1 MKALKI
7 KFQLMIKKYVFLT
20 IVMAFFSCT
29 EIPPVVPPLGD
40 KKVLIEEFTGV
51 RCVNCPAG
59 ASEIENLR
67 ATYGDR
73 LIVISIHAGDFAPP
87 YSDSK
92 YDFRT
97 TEGNELEKLLGS
109 PIGYPS
115 AVINRKRFSN
125 QNALQVFR
133 TTWAGFTANES
144 STPSVMTLGFTKN
157 YDTNSRKLDF
167 QVKIIAS
174 DNIDGEVRVSVALTE
189 NGIKDQ
195 QETPD
200 GKKSDYT
207 HKNVFRKMLTKFD
220 GDVLTGLKKGETIT
234 KAFNVTVSPN
244 WIAENC
250 RIVAFVHKNGSEKDV
265 LQVNDVNL
273 K

>member
-1 MKALKI
+1 MKNALI
-7 KFQLMIKKYVFLT
+7 LLFIFL
-20 IVMAFFSCT
+20 FFSCT
-29 EIPPVVPPLGD
+29 EIAPIIPPLGD
-40 KKVLIEEFTGV
+40 KKILIEEFTGV

-92 YDFRT
+92 FDFRT

-115 AVINRKRFSN
+115 AVINRKRFTN

-133 TTWAGFTANES
+133 TTWAGFTAKES
-144 STPSVMTLGFTKN
+144 STPSVISLGFIKN
-157 YDTNSRKLDF
+157 YDANTRKLDIE
-167 QVKIIAS
+167 VKLIPTTEIS
-174 DNIDGEVRVSVALTE
+174 GDVRLSLALTE
-189 NGIKDQ
+189 SGIKDQ

-207 HKNVFRKMLTKFD
+207 HKNVLRKMLTKFD
-220 GDVLTGLKKGETIT
+220 GDVLVGLKKGETT
-234 KAFNVTVSPN
+234 SKTFNFTLPPN
-244 WIAENC
+244 WVADNC
-250 RIVAFVHKNGSEKDV
+250 KLIAFVHKNGTEKDV

>member
-1 MKALKI
+1 MKKCY
-7 KFQLMIKKYVFLT
+7 FFLLFT
-20 IVMAFFSCT
+20 SFFSCT
-29 EIPPVVPPLGD
+29 EISPVIPPLGD

-59 ASEIENLR
+59 ASEIENLK

-92 YDFRT
+92 FDFRT

-115 AVINRKRFSN
+115 AIINRKRFSN
-125 QNALQVFR
+125 QNALQIFR
-133 TTWAGFTANES
+133 PTWAGFTANES
-144 STPSVMTLGFTKN
+144 SVPSPLSLGFVKN
-157 YDTNSRKLDF
+157 YDATTRKLDIE
-167 QVKIIAS
+167 VKIIPTENLS
-174 DNIDGEVRVSVALTE
+174 GDIRLSLALTE
-189 NGIKDQ
+189 SGIKDQ
-195 QETPD
+195 QETPN
-200 GKKSDYT
+200 GKKADYT
-207 HKNVFRKMLTKFD
+207 HKYILRKMLTKFD
-220 GDVLTGLKKGETIT
+220 GDALSGLTKGSSLSKT
-234 KAFNVTVSPN
+234 FNFIVPAN
-244 WIAENC
+244 WQAENC
-250 RIVAFVHKNGSEKDV
+250 RLVAFIHKSGSDKDV

>member
-1 MKALKI
+1 M
-7 KFQLMIKKYVFLT
+7 KKYLFL
-20 IVMAFFSCT
+20 IVVSLFFSCT

-40 KKVLIEEFTGV
+40 KKILIEEFTGV

-67 ATYGDR
+67 TTYGDR
-73 LIVISIHAGDFAPP
+73 LVVISLHAGDFAPP
-87 YSDSK
+87 YSDSQ

-97 TEGNELEKLLGS
+97 IEGNELEKLLGS

-133 TTWAGFTANES
+133 TTWAGFTATES
-144 STPSVMTLGFTKN
+144 STPSVLTLGLVKN
-157 YDTNSRKLDF
+157 YDVNSRKLDL
-167 QVKIIAS
+167 QVKIVPT
-174 DNIDGEVRVSVALTE
+174 DNMTADVRLSVALTE
-189 NGIKDQ
+189 SGIKDP
-195 QETPD
+195 QETPN
-200 GKKSDYT
+200 GKQSDYI

-220 GDVLTGLKKGETIT
+220 GDALSGLNKGETLT
-234 KAFNVTVSPN
+234 KTFTFILPAN
-244 WIAENC
+244 WVAENC
-250 RIVAFVHKNGSEKDV
+250 RLVAFVHKNGSEKDV

-273 K
+273 N

>member
-1 MKALKI
+1 MKNL
-7 KFQLMIKKYVFLT
+7 FLL
-20 IVMAFFSCT
+20 ILGSFFFSCT
-29 EIPPVVPPLGD
+29 EIAPVIPPLGD
-40 KKVLIEEFTGV
+40 KKILIEEFTGV

-59 ASEIENLR
+59 AAEIENLR
-67 ATYGDR
+67 AIYGDR

-92 YDFRT
+92 FDFRT
-97 TEGNELEKLLGS
+97 MEGNELEKLLGS

-115 AVINRKRFSN
+115 AVINRKRFAS

-133 TTWAGFTANES
+133 TTWAGFAANES
-144 STPSVMTLGFTKN
+144 STPSVISLGFVKN
-157 YDTNSRKLDF
+157 YDATNRKLDVE
-167 QVKIIAS
+167 VKLIPTETLTS
-174 DNIDGEVRVSVALTE
+174 DVRLSVALTE
-189 NGIKDQ
+189 SGIIDQ
-195 QETPD
+195 QETPA

-220 GDVLTGLKKGETIT
+220 GDVLSGLKKGEPISKT
-234 KAFNVTVSPN
+234 FNILLPAN
-244 WIAENC
+244 WVAENC
-250 RIVAFVHKNGSEKDV
+250 KLIAFVHKNGVEKEV